1 MPSVERPQNIKK
13 PFVVYRLSESQLE
26 ELKKKL
32 TEEKELELKQQ
43 VAILL
48 NFVCSYLTH
57 RKISFECLSNGQR
70 IVLVHS
76 RTLFECCV

>member
-1 MPSVERPQNIKK
+1 
-13 PFVVYRLSESQLE
+13 LSESQLE

-76 RTLFECCV
+76 DVHFLNAVFEYVLNVSLILH